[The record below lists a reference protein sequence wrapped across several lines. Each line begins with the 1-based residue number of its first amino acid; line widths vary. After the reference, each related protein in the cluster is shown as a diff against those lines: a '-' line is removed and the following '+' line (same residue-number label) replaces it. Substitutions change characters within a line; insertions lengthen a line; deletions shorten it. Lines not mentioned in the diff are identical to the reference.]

1 MRRVRTS
8 TLLVGA
14 AVAALAL
21 PLALSPA
28 LSNSGAQQAETI
40 GDAQQVSLGEAAPDG
55 LVIGSAV
62 AGGGHHYDEDYPDP
76 FTGDAPYREL
86 LAAEFTSLSAENQ
99 MKWDHLRPDQ
109 DTYAFDDADA
119 IVEFAQA
126 NGQVVRGHTLL
137 WHSQN
142 PDWLENGDF
151 TADELR
157 DILRDHVETVVGR
170 YAGQI
175 QQWDVANEIFDDN
188 GNLRTQDNIWI
199 RELGPE
205 IIADAFRWAHEADP
219 EAELYLND
227 YSVESVNAKSDAY
240 YELSR
245 ELLADE
251 VPLHGFSAQGHL
263 SLQYGFPSDLEDNL
277 RRFEELGLGTALTE
291 VDVRMPL
298 AEGAEPTEEQL
309 RQQADYYVRTLEACL
324 NLTSCGSYTV
334 WGLPDRYSWVPV
346 TFEGEGAAT
355 IYWDD
360 LTPKPAY
367 DALLETLLDVS

>member
-1 MRRVRTS
+1 MKRVRTS

-14 AVAALAL
+14 AAAAVAL
-21 PLALSPA
+21 PLALSPVFQ
-28 LSNSGAQQAETI
+28 SFDTRTAEPVN
-40 GDAQQVSLGEAAPDG
+40 DSQEMSLGEAAPEG

-86 LAAEFTSLSAENQ
+86 LATEFTSLSAENQ
-99 MKWDHLRPDQ
+99 MKWDHLRPDR

-119 IVEFAQA
+119 IVEFAEQ

-151 TADELR
+151 TTDELR
-157 DILRDHVETVVGR
+157 DILRDHIETVVGR
-170 YAGQI
+170 YEGRI

-199 RELGPE
+199 RELGPQ

-219 EAELYLND
+219 SAELYLND

-240 YELSR
+240 YRMSQD
-245 ELLADE
+245 LLADG
-251 VPLHGFSAQGHL
+251 VPLHGFSAQAHL

-309 RQQADYYVRTLEACL
+309 RQQADYYLRTLEACL
-324 NLTSCGSYTV
+324 NLSSCGSYTV
-334 WGLPDRYSWVPV
+334 WGLPDKYSWVPV

-360 LTPKPAY
+360 LTTKPAY
-367 DALLETLLDVS
+367 DALLEDLVNAS

>member
-8 TLLVGA
+8 TFLVGA
-14 AVAALAL
+14 AVATLAL

-28 LSNSGAQQAETI
+28 LSDSGAQQAETI
-40 GDAQQVSLGEAAPDG
+40 GDARQVSLGEAAPDG

-62 AGGGHHYDEDYPDP
+62 AGGGHHNDQDYPDP

-142 PDWLENGDF
+142 PDWLSNGDF

-175 QQWDVANEIFDDN
+175 QQWDVANEIFDDD

-245 ELLADE
+245 ELLADG

-309 RQQADYYVRTLEACL
+309 RQQADYYVRTLEVCL
-324 NLTSCGSYTV
+324 NLDSCGSYTV

>member
-14 AVAALAL
+14 AVAALAV

-28 LSNSGAQQAETI
+28 LSNSDARQAETV
-40 GDAQQVSLGEAAPDG
+40 GDAQQVTLGDAAPDG

-62 AGGGHHYDEDYPDP
+62 AGGGHHGDQDYPDP
-76 FTGDAPYREL
+76 FTGDVPYRDL

-99 MKWDHLRPDQ
+99 MKWDHLRPDR
-109 DTYAFDDADA
+109 DTYAFDEADA
-119 IVEFAQA
+119 IVEFARA

-142 PDWLENGDF
+142 PEWLENGDF
-151 TADELR
+151 TDEELR
-157 DILRDHVETVVGR
+157 HILRDHIETVVGR

-175 QQWDVANEIFDDN
+175 RQWDVANEIFDDN

-219 EAELYLND
+219 GAELYLND

-240 YELSR
+240 LALSR
-245 ELLADE
+245 DLLADG

-263 SLQYGFPSDLEDNL
+263 SLQYGFPADLEDNL

-309 RQQADYYVRTLEACL
+309 RQQADYYVRTLQACL
-324 NLTSCGSYTV
+324 DLDSCGSYTV
-334 WGLPDRYSWVPV
+334 WGLPDEYSWVPV

-360 LTPKPAY
+360 LTTKPAY
-367 DALLETLLDVS
+367 DALLEALLDAS

>member
-1 MRRVRTS
+1 MKRVRTS

-28 LSNSGAQQAETI
+28 LSNSGVQQAETI
-40 GDAQQVSLGEAAPDG
+40 GDARQVSLGEAAPDG

-62 AGGGHHYDEDYPDP
+62 AGGGHHNDQGYPDP

-119 IVEFAQA
+119 IVEFARA

-142 PDWLENGDF
+142 PDWLSNGDF

-157 DILRDHVETVVGR
+157 AILRDHIETVVGR

-188 GNLRTQDNIWI
+188 GNLRAQDNIWI

-245 ELLADE
+245 ELLADG

-324 NLTSCGSYTV
+324 NLDGCGSYTV

-367 DALLETLLDVS
+367 DALLETLLDAS

>member
-62 AGGGHHYDEDYPDP
+62 AGGGHHNDQDYPDP

-142 PDWLENGDF
+142 PDWLSNGDF

-324 NLTSCGSYTV
+324 NLASCGSYTV

-360 LTPKPAY
+360 LTPKLAY